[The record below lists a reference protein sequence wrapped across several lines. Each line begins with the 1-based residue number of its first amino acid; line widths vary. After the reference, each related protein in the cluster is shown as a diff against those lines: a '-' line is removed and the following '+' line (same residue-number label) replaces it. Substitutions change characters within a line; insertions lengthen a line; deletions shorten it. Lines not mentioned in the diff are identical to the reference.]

1 MAPVVNIAV
10 CGDFSQL
17 QLVPHLNR
25 LIDLGR
31 VYYAARV
38 STNARALGLAD
49 DQACNAFLKEYL
61 VQFHARYLH
70 HLKASLFFPLY
81 DGLWRGAGWGGGGA
95 GRVGCAAGLRTR
107 VCGAP

>member
-81 DGLWRGAGWGGGGA
+81 DGLWRGGGGGGGGGA
-95 GRVGCAAGLRTR
+95 GGGGARAVGARG
-107 VCGAP
+107 